1 MADLETHPVPEAV
14 EPESWRL
21 RVTGTV
27 ERPLVCDRDDLAA
40 LSLETVVDD
49 FVCEAGWEATDL
61 AWRGVRLE
69 TLLRRAAPTP
79 DSAHALVRAMD
90 DGYACS
96 FPLDRLRESVLAVE
110 LEGDP
115 LPVEHGGPARLV
127 PVGADADC
135 WEQVKWVTEIE
146 IGETP
151 FPDADTAKDVALSR
165 LE

>member
-14 EPESWRL
+14 DPESWRF

-27 ERPLVCDRDDLAA
+27 ERPLACDRDDLAA

-49 FVCEAGWEATDL
+49 FACEAGWETTDL
-61 AWRGVRLE
+61 AWCGVPLE
-69 TLLRRAAPTP
+69 TLLRRAAPTA

-110 LEGDP
+110 LEGEP

-127 PVGADADC
+127 PVGSDADC

-151 FPDADTAKDVALSR
+151 FADADTAKDVALSR